1 MSDLESVLAHI
12 DADQSAARERLFA
25 LLRVPSISTDPA
37 YAADCA
43 RCADMVAADLTS
55 IGFAAGARPT
65 TGHPI
70 VVAHDRAAQGR
81 SVLFYGHYD
90 VQPVDPLDLW
100 DRAPFDPAIEEM
112 ADGTKVIRARGSAD
126 DKGQFMTFLE
136 ACRAWKAVTG
146 KLPIGVS
153 IMLEGE
159 EESGSPSLPA
169 FLDANGAEL
178 KADLGLICDTGM
190 WDAET
195 PAITTMLRGLCG
207 EEIVIKGAS
216 RDLHS
221 GMYGSAAANANHV
234 LARILADLHDADG
247 RVTIPGFY
255 DGVSEISDDLRAQ
268 WEALDFDV
276 AGFLGGVGLS
286 VPAGEAGRTALEMI
300 WARPTAEVNGMGG
313 GYQGAGFKTV
323 IPAEA
328 RAKVSFRLVF
338 DQDPDTIRAAF
349 REFVRARLPAD
360 CEVEFHAH
368 GNGRAVAFDTANPAF
383 GAARRALS
391 EEWGKSAPFIGA
403 GGSIPIAG
411 DFKTL
416 LGMDVIL
423 AGFGLDDDGIHS
435 PNEKYNLTCF
445 HKGIRSWAR
454 VLDAL
459 AE

>member
-1 MSDLESVLAHI
+1 MSDLEAVLAHI
-12 DADQSAARERLFA
+12 DADQPAALERLFG
-25 LLRVPSISTDPA
+25 LLRMPSISTDPA

-43 RCADMVAADLTS
+43 RCAEALAADLAAM
-55 IGFAAGARPT
+55 GFSAEARPT
-65 TGHPI
+65 TGHP
-70 VVAHDRAAQGR
+70 VVLAHNRAAPGR

-90 VQPVDPLDLW
+90 VQPVDPIALW
-100 DRAPFDPAIEEM
+100 HRDPFDPAIETL
-112 ADGTKVIRARGSAD
+112 ADGTKVIRARGAAD
-126 DKGQFMTFLE
+126 DKGQLMTFVE
-136 ACRAWKAVTG
+136 ACRAWIAVTG
-146 KLPIGVS
+146 KLPIPVS

-169 FLDANGAEL
+169 FLDAHGAEL
-178 KADLGLICDTGM
+178 RADLGLICDTGM
-190 WDAET
+190 WDART

-207 EEIVIKGAS
+207 EEIVVKGAS

-234 LARILADLHDADG
+234 LARILADLHDAEG
-247 RVTIPGFY
+247 RVAIPGFY
-255 DGVSEISDDLRAQ
+255 DGVPEISPALRAQ

-286 VPAGEAGRTALEMI
+286 VPAGESGRSALEMI
-300 WARPTAEVNGMGG
+300 WSRPTAAVNGMGG

-338 DQDPDTIRAAF
+338 DQDPEKIRAAF
-349 REFVRARLPAD
+349 RDFVKAHLPAD
-360 CEVEFHAH
+360 CAVEFHPH

-383 GAARRALS
+383 EAARRALS
-391 EEWGKSAPFIGA
+391 EEWGRPAAFIGA

-411 DFKTL
+411 EFKTR

-435 PNEKYNLTCF
+435 PNEKYGLESF
-445 HKGIRSWAR
+445 QKGIRSWAR
-454 VLDAL
+454 VLAAL
-459 AE
+459 AG